1 MRRAYLTLLKKGKQS
16 HEVSPVIALPRT
28 GVPGT
33 SVPGT
38 SVPVVPAGGAA
49 V

>member
-1 MRRAYLTLLKKGKQS
+1 MRRAYLMLLKKGKQS
-16 HEVSPVIALPRT
+16 HEVSPVIALPGT
-28 GVPGT
+28 G
-33 SVPGT
+33 VPGT